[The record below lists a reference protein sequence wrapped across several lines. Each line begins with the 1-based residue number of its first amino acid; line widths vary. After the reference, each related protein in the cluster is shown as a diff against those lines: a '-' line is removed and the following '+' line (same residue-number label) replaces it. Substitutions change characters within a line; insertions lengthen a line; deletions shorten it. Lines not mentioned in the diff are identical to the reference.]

1 MRRERCDLG
10 LNRKMEESEQPRRL
24 RIDIDLERRSRMN
37 IKKSIK
43 LGTYLLVAIA
53 TLASVSFAGGFQLE
67 IQAPTSNEGEMK
79 GAALLIRTYGCHQPW
94 DADVSATAE
103 GVVNGK
109 RQSLKVALTRTSQGV
124 YAIKQ
129 QWPSQGEW
137 VVAITGQYNG
147 ITSSALVEL
156 GANGKVR
163 ITKDNRVSSRIVQ
176 RRLTTEEI
184 DSALRGLVGKA
195 S

>member
-1 MRRERCDLG
+1 
-10 LNRKMEESEQPRRL
+10 
-24 RIDIDLERRSRMN
+24 MN
-37 IKKSIK
+37 IKTSIK
-43 LGTYLLVAIA
+43 LGTYLFVAIA

-94 DADVSATAE
+94 DADVTATAE

-109 RQSLKVALTRTSQGV
+109 RQSVKIELTRTSQGV
-124 YAIKQ
+124 YAVKQ
-129 QWPSQGEW
+129 QWPLQGTW

-147 ITSSALVEL
+147 ITSSALVEM
-156 GANGKVR
+156 GPNGKVR
-163 ITKDNRVSSRIVQ
+163 ITKENHVSSRVVQ
-176 RRLTTEEI
+176 RKFTTEEVE
-184 DSALRGLVGKA
+184 SALKGLVSKA

>member
-1 MRRERCDLG
+1 
-10 LNRKMEESEQPRRL
+10 
-24 RIDIDLERRSRMN
+24 MN
-37 IKKSIK
+37 IKKSIT
-43 LGTYLLVAIA
+43 LGTYLLAAIA

-109 RQSLKVALTRTSQGV
+109 RQSIKLELTRTSQGV
-124 YAIKQ
+124 YAVKK
-129 QWPSQGEW
+129 QWPSQGAW

-147 ITSSALVEL
+147 ITSSALVEMSP
-156 GANGKVR
+156 NGTVL
-163 ITKDNRVSSRIVQ
+163 ITKENRVSSRIVQ
-176 RRLTTEEI
+176 RKITTEEVE
-184 DSALRGLVGKA
+184 SALKGLVSKA

>member
-1 MRRERCDLG
+1 M
-10 LNRKMEESEQPRRL
+10 K
-24 RIDIDLERRSRMN
+24 

-43 LGTYLLVAIA
+43 LGSYLLAAIA

-94 DADVSATAE
+94 DAEVTATAE

-109 RQSLKVALTRTSQGV
+109 RQSIKIELTRTSQGV
-124 YAIKQ
+124 YAVKK
-129 QWPSQGEW
+129 QWPSQGAW
-137 VVAITGQYNG
+137 VIAITGQYNG
-147 ITSSALVEL
+147 ITSSALVDMGPN
-156 GANGKVR
+156 GAVR
-163 ITKDNRVSSRIVQ
+163 ITKENRVSSRIVQ
-176 RRLTTEEI
+176 RKLTTEEVE
-184 DSALRGLVGKA
+184 SALKGLVSRA